1 MESSAKDDTTVAMK
15 NKEFADNEYW
25 RAPDMYDLDDL
36 LAEVSD
42 PGDAARA
49 EREQILKD
57 IEATESSDPE
67 PESKDEQ

>member
-1 MESSAKDDTTVAMK
+1 MK

-25 RAPDMYDLDDL
+25 NTPQMYDLDDL
-36 LAEVSD
+36 LAEISD

-49 EREQILKD
+49 ERELVQKE

-67 PESKDEQ
+67 PQQEEE